1 MKQFQIFIFLLLLC
15 SCSDS
20 VKENSE
26 DYFYGFLRNSK
37 NNYNVLLTINTRFDE
52 CGEWGGHFEKI
63 TIFSKNEDEKIYA
76 DYEETKVDCG
86 SLGKYGNL
94 NQNVSVRKTQ
104 KMNDLKKTAIKNYLR
119 NLVDYKS
126 KDFVTGNSGKSYSA
140 VSQDSSF
147 QISLYTNSSD
157 CERSFKEL
165 KSKLN
170 F

>member
-1 MKQFQIFIFLLLLC
+1 MKQFRILIFFWILC

-20 VKENSE
+20 EKENSD

-37 NNYNVLLTINTRFDE
+37 NNHNVLLTINTRFDE
-52 CGEWGGHFEKI
+52 CGEWGGHNEKI

-76 DYEETKVDCG
+76 DYEETKVDCA

-94 NQNVSVRKTQ
+94 NQTVSVRKTQ
-104 KMNDLKKTAIKNYLR
+104 KIDELKKTAIKEYLKD
-119 NLVDYKS
+119 LIEYKS
-126 KDFVTGNSGKSYSA
+126 KGFVIGNSGKSYYA

-147 QISLYTNSSD
+147 QIRLYSNDSD
-157 CERSFKEL
+157 CEKSFKEL

-170 F
+170 L